1 MRKVLQDNIE
11 LSHEDVKEFNREN
24 VKVYGYKRFFKSIKY
39 SLDGLR
45 YAYRYEQSLWIHGF
59 ATALSI
65 VMGII
70 FKIKL
75 SEWAIIFIALG
86 AILALEL
93 INTAIE
99 AAVDLTTTSIHP
111 LAKIAKDCGSAAS
124 FVMSIVSIV
133 ICLFVFG
140 PYLMEIFKLL

>member
-1 MRKVLQDNIE
+1 MKQELPDN
-11 LSHEDVKEFNREN
+11 KREFNRED
-24 VKVYGYKRFFKSIKY
+24 VKVYGIARFFKSVKY
-39 SLDGLR
+39 SLDGLI
-45 YAYRYEQSLWIHGF
+45 YAYRFEQSLWLHGF
-59 ATALSI
+59 ATIFAI
-65 VMGII
+65 IMGII

-86 AILALEL
+86 IILALEL

-99 AAVDLTTTSIHP
+99 AAVDLTTTKIHP

-133 ICLFVFG
+133 ITMFVFG
-140 PYLMEIFKLL
+140 PYLLEIFKAL